1 MITTETWKSWEG
13 HAIEGRIAL
22 RQWLGGTQHSAVFL
36 TDKPGQSGKK
46 AVIKLIQ
53 SENLTLDGEVAR
65 LRAIAKLA
73 HPHLI
78 QIFDAGRC
86 QIDGTTFVYVVME
99 HAEEDL
105 SQILPQRPLSADE
118 VSELLPPVLD
128 ALSYLHSRGFVH
140 GSIKPSNLLAVGDQ
154 LKLSADQVTRVGQAN
169 SARRRRDMCDAPET
183 AA

>member
-78 QIFDAGRC
+78 QIFDAGGGHHAKREPGRGSGSG
-86 QIDGTTFVYVVME
+86 QIGTAGEY
-99 HAEEDL
+99 A
-105 SQILPQRPLSADE
+105 
-118 VSELLPPVLD
+118 
-128 ALSYLHSRGFVH
+128 
-140 GSIKPSNLLAVGDQ
+140 
-154 LKLSADQVTRVGQAN
+154 
-169 SARRRRDMCDAPET
+169 
-183 AA
+183 